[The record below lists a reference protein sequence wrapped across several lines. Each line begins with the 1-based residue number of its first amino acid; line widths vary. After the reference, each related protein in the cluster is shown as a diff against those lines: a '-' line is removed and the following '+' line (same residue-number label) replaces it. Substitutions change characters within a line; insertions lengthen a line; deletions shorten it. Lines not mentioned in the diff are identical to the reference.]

1 MIGYIIRRA
10 LQAVLTCFIVTII
23 TFALLHMTP
32 NGTINLLVGSRN
44 HNNPVVVANVKARL
58 GLDHPIV
65 VQYLVWLGDMFKG
78 NLGYDYIKN
87 QPVTQLLEG
96 TLGQTIFIVGL
107 ALVITIA
114 LAVPIGVLQ
123 AVKRNTW
130 IDHAFTSFS
139 FVAYS
144 VPTFF
149 IGWLLLT
156 YFEDDLAWIPAG
168 NQISSFHDAWSQ
180 PSQLILPVGTLVITT
195 LANYTRYMRSA
206 MLDQITQDYVRTA
219 TAKGASRRRVLYG
232 HVLRNAL
239 IPMTTLIGL
248 SLPGLVSGSLII
260 ESVYNINGIGLLST
274 TAAQTGDTGIILSS
288 TLLLAVITVIGSLVA
303 DISYAVLD
311 PRVRLDS

>member
-1 MIGYIIRRA
+1 MIGYIIRRV
-10 LQAVLTCFIVTII
+10 LQAVVTCFIVTII
-23 TFALLHMTP
+23 TFALLHATP
-32 NGTINLLVGSRN
+32 NGTVNLLVGSKN
-44 HNNPVVVANVKARL
+44 HNNPVVVANVQAKL
-58 GLDHPIV
+58 GLDHPVI
-65 VQYLVWLGDMFKG
+65 VQYLLWVGDMFKG

-96 TLGQTIFIVGL
+96 TLGQSIFIIGL
-107 ALVITIA
+107 ALLLTIV

-130 IDHAFTSFS
+130 IDHVFTTFS

-156 YFEDDLAWIPAG
+156 YFEDNLGWIPAG
-168 NQISSFHDAWSQ
+168 NQIASFHDAWSQ
-180 PSQLILPVGTLVITT
+180 PVQLILPIGTLVITS
-195 LANYTRYMRSA
+195 LANYSRYMRSA

-248 SLPGLVSGSLII
+248 SLPALVSGALII
-260 ESVYNINGIGLLST
+260 ESVFDINGIGLLTT
-274 TAAQTGDTGIILSS
+274 TAAQTGDTGIILAS
-288 TLLLAVITVIGSLVA
+288 TLLLAIITVIGSLFA